1 MTIYHVP
8 FAHLPDGLARDVR
21 LVEEDGRWVEVT
33 ANASPRDGLSGGS
46 TAGGPSGGTPSGVS
60 SDDASSD

>member
-33 ANASPRDGLSGGS
+33 ANASPRWAVGWIDGWGAEWRFL
-46 TAGGPSGGTPSGVS
+46 
-60 SDDASSD
+60 